1 MLAPH
6 GQFLPFVPPLSA
18 AGATIGGT
26 VAAGLNGSCRYRYG
40 GIRDFLI
47 GARIVDGR
55 GGLIASGGK
64 VVKNAAG
71 FLLHQAMVG
80 SAGRLGVL
88 AELTFKVFPRAES
101 RATVRVD
108 AGDLAGALRVLS
120 AMQAASFELEAADIE
135 APATVWLRLGGFAAA
150 MPSRLDG
157 VQRAAGAP
165 SDRLEG
171 EADAAVWRGAREF
184 AWMPPGAALV
194 RVPLTAG
201 RLAGLDTVLEWAGA
215 RRRYAVGGNV
225 AFISWTESI
234 DRLSTTLETVGLAGQ
249 VLRGPAGR
257 SLIGAVRPSE
267 FERRVRMVMD
277 PDGRFGGTPDAAPH
291 SRRGAGPSGR
301 HMARAVETC
310 DCGSACRRARP
321 TACWARKWTAARPH
335 RPHDRRSRAS
345 CRSRTCC
352 RSWIGASVH
361 GVLSACR
368 PASATASC

>member
-1 MLAPH
+1 MTLSPTSIDELRQMVPAHPRVSLRGGGTKPGLSSPVSPSPVAQGFSPAVIDLSRLTGIVAHTPEECTFTALAGTRIDEIERVLAPH
-6 GQFLPFVPPLSA
+6 GQYLPFDPPLSA

-88 AELTFKVFPRAES
+88 PELTFKVFPRAES
-101 RATVRVD
+101 CETVRVD

-120 AMQAASFELEAADIE
+120 AMQAARFELEAADIE

-157 VQRAAGAP
+157 VHRAAGAP

-171 EADAAVWRGAREF
+171 EADAAVWGAARQF
-184 AWMPPGAALV
+184 TWMPPGAALV

-201 RLAGLDTVLEWAGA
+201 RLAGLDTVLESAGA

-225 AFISWTESI
+225 AFIAWAESI
-234 DRLSTTLETVGLAGQ
+234 DRLSATLEAVGFTGQ

-257 SLIGAVRPSE
+257 GLIGAVRPSE

-277 PDGRFGGTPDAAPH
+277 PDGRFGGDA
-291 SRRGAGPSGR
+291 
-301 HMARAVETC
+301 
-310 DCGSACRRARP
+310 
-321 TACWARKWTAARPH
+321 
-335 RPHDRRSRAS
+335 
-345 CRSRTCC
+345 
-352 RSWIGASVH
+352 
-361 GVLSACR
+361 
-368 PASATASC
+368 

>member
-1 MLAPH
+1 MTISPASIEELRQAVAAHPRVWLRGGGTKTGLSSPVSPSPVAQGFSPALVDLSRLSGIVAHTPEECTFTALAGTRIDEIERVLAPH
-6 GQFLPFVPPLSA
+6 GQYLPFDPPLSA

-101 RATVRVD
+101 SATVRVD

-120 AMQAASFELEAADIE
+120 AMQAARFELEAADIE

-157 VQRAAGAP
+157 VQRAAGSV

-171 EADAAVWRGAREF
+171 EADAAVWSAAREF
-184 AWMPPGAALV
+184 TWIPPGAALV

-201 RLAGLDTVLEWAGA
+201 RLAGLDAALEVTGA

-225 AFISWTESI
+225 AFIAWTESI
-234 DRLSTTLETVGLAGQ
+234 DRLSTTLETVGLTGQ

-257 SLIGAVRPSE
+257 GLIGTVRLSE

-277 PDGRFGGTPDAAPH
+277 PDGRFGGDA
-291 SRRGAGPSGR
+291 
-301 HMARAVETC
+301 
-310 DCGSACRRARP
+310 
-321 TACWARKWTAARPH
+321 
-335 RPHDRRSRAS
+335 
-345 CRSRTCC
+345 
-352 RSWIGASVH
+352 
-361 GVLSACR
+361 
-368 PASATASC
+368 

>member
-1 MLAPH
+1 M
-6 GQFLPFVPPLSA
+6 
-18 AGATIGGT
+18 
-26 VAAGLNGSCRYRYG
+26 
-40 GIRDFLI
+40 
-47 GARIVDGR
+47 
-55 GGLIASGGK
+55 
-64 VVKNAAG
+64 VKNAAG

-88 AELTFKVFPRAES
+88 AELTFKVFPSAES

-108 AGDLAGALRVLS
+108 AGDLVGALRVLS
-120 AMQAASFELEAADIE
+120 AMQAARFELEAADIE
-135 APATVWLRLGGFAAA
+135 APATVWLRLGGFASA

-171 EADAAVWRGAREF
+171 EADAEAWRAAREF
-184 AWMPPGAALV
+184 TWMPPGAALV

-234 DRLSTTLETVGLAGQ
+234 DRLSATLETVGLTGQ

-277 PDGRFGGTPDAAPH
+277 PDGRFGGDA
-291 SRRGAGPSGR
+291 
-301 HMARAVETC
+301 
-310 DCGSACRRARP
+310 
-321 TACWARKWTAARPH
+321 
-335 RPHDRRSRAS
+335 
-345 CRSRTCC
+345 
-352 RSWIGASVH
+352 
-361 GVLSACR
+361 
-368 PASATASC
+368 

>member
-1 MLAPH
+1 MTISPASIDELRQAVAAHPRVSLRGGGTKTGLSSSPSPVAALEGRTVHDVVLIDLSRLSGIVAHTPEECTFTAMAGTRIDEIERLLAPH
-6 GQFLPFVPPLSA
+6 GQYLPFDPPLAA

-80 SAGRLGVL
+80 SAGRLGAL
-88 AELTFKVFPRAES
+88 AELTFKVFPSAES

-120 AMQAASFELEAADIE
+120 AMQAARFELEAVDIE

-171 EADAAVWRGAREF
+171 EADAAVWRAAREYT
-184 AWMPPGAALV
+184 WMPPGAVLA
-194 RVPLTAG
+194 RVPLTVG
-201 RLAGLDTVLEWAGA
+201 RLAGLDAALDWAGT

-225 AFISWTESI
+225 AFIAWTESI
-234 DRLSTTLETVGLAGQ
+234 DRLSATLETVGLRGQ
-249 VLRGPAGR
+249 VLIGPAARG
-257 SLIGAVRPSE
+257 LIGAVKPSE
-267 FERRVRMVMD
+267 FERRVRAVMD
-277 PDGRFGGTPDAAPH
+277 PDGRFGRDA
-291 SRRGAGPSGR
+291 
-301 HMARAVETC
+301 
-310 DCGSACRRARP
+310 
-321 TACWARKWTAARPH
+321 
-335 RPHDRRSRAS
+335 
-345 CRSRTCC
+345 
-352 RSWIGASVH
+352 
-361 GVLSACR
+361 
-368 PASATASC
+368 

>member
-6 GQFLPFVPPLSA
+6 GQYLPFDPPLAA

-120 AMQAASFELEAADIE
+120 AMQAARFELEAADIE

-157 VQRAAGAP
+157 VQRAAGARVRP
-165 SDRLEG
+165 ARRRGGRRRVARRARVHL
-171 EADAAVWRGAREF
+171 DAAGRG
-184 AWMPPGAALV
+184 
-194 RVPLTAG
+194 
-201 RLAGLDTVLEWAGA
+201 AGA
-215 RRRYAVGGNV
+215 RPADRGAGSRVSTPRSSGPARGG
-225 AFISWTESI
+225 ATPSAATS
-234 DRLSTTLETVGLAGQ
+234 RSSRGPSRSTACRHTLETVGLTGQ
-249 VLRGPAGR
+249 VLTGPAGR
-257 SLIGAVRPSE
+257 RLIGAVRPSE

-277 PDGRFGGTPDAAPH
+277 PDGRFGGDA
-291 SRRGAGPSGR
+291 
-301 HMARAVETC
+301 
-310 DCGSACRRARP
+310 
-321 TACWARKWTAARPH
+321 
-335 RPHDRRSRAS
+335 
-345 CRSRTCC
+345 
-352 RSWIGASVH
+352 
-361 GVLSACR
+361 
-368 PASATASC
+368 

>member
-1 MLAPH
+1 MTISPASIEELRQAVAAHPRVWLRGGGTKTGLSSPVSPSPVAQGFSPALIDLSRLSGIVAHTPEECTFTALAGTRIDEIERVLAPH
-6 GQFLPFVPPLSA
+6 GQYLPFDPPLAA

-108 AGDLAGALRVLS
+108 AGDLAGTLRVLS
-120 AMQAASFELEAADIE
+120 AMQAARFELEAADIE

-165 SDRLEG
+165 SNRLEG
-171 EADAAVWRGAREF
+171 EADAEVWRAVREF

-194 RVPLTAG
+194 RVPLTVG
-201 RLAGLDTVLEWAGA
+201 RLAGLDTVLDWAGA

-225 AFISWTESI
+225 AFIAWTESI
-234 DRLSTTLETVGLAGQ
+234 DRLSATLETVGLTGQ

-257 SLIGAVRPSE
+257 SLIGAVRPGE

-277 PDGRFGGTPDAAPH
+277 PDNRFGGDA
-291 SRRGAGPSGR
+291 
-301 HMARAVETC
+301 
-310 DCGSACRRARP
+310 
-321 TACWARKWTAARPH
+321 
-335 RPHDRRSRAS
+335 
-345 CRSRTCC
+345 
-352 RSWIGASVH
+352 
-361 GVLSACR
+361 
-368 PASATASC
+368 